1 MGWESQ
7 AVHLVTPD
15 EARRLLNR
23 ETDQAVLAALLRTCT

>member
-15 EARRLLNR
+15 QARRLLNR
-23 ETDQAVLAALLRTCT
+23 DTDRAVLETLLRGG